1 MSVTTTRCGTS
12 KRKAAEAALDAI
24 QKIKLTEAEEDDD
37 DDVSL
42 DDSEAPSGGRL
53 AHFCIGGG
61 AALPE
66 ELAYHILGFVPKTD
80 LVHSISL
87 VSTLWNDLSKSTL
100 LWQTLHFSKNGLKQS
115 KKGLASMGRFI
126 GILQRPQFASLKR
139 LGFPDIY
146 RTRSRNVFP
155 KISKACPLLEEIDLA
170 TIHRNN
176 NVGVRPFSEDMMIF
190 PSIFPNLKK
199 ISLEMFGCNNRD
211 SVERFVQAMD
221 GRLVRLHLL
230 AGGSMHEDCRC
241 LDATLEIIGRSCP
254 NLTSF
259 SYEYLRCVREDNF
272 EETVTDKGFIALLEA
287 CPKLKVCIMRG
298 TTVPSLKP
306 SSCTTPHPP
315 CFQNLELVNLRK
327 IGKPAF
333 DYILQS
339 SNLSRLCVFFNP
351 ALMNDSVMLGNL
363 SDKLDLYVDE
373 HAPRMVA

>member
-1 MSVTTTRCGTS
+1 MQF
-12 KRKAAEAALDAI
+12 K
-24 QKIKLTEAEEDDD
+24 KIKLTEAEEDDD

-42 DDSEAPSGGRL
+42 DDSEAPSAGGRL
-53 AHFCIGGG
+53 AHFYIGGG
-61 AALPE
+61 AALSE
-66 ELAYHILGFVPKTD
+66 ELVYHILGFVSKTD

-100 LWQTLHFSKNGLKQS
+100 LWQTLHFSNDLKQS

-126 GILQRPQFASLKR
+126 GNLQRPQFASLKR

-170 TIHRNN
+170 TIHRNHD
-176 NVGVRPFSEDMMIF
+176 VGVRPFSEDMTIF
-190 PSIFPNLKK
+190 PAIFPNLTK
-199 ISLEMFGCNNRD
+199 ISLEMFRGINRD
-211 SVERFVQAMD
+211 IVERFVQAMD

-230 AGGSMHEDCRC
+230 AGGSLHVDYRC
-241 LDATLEIIGRSCP
+241 LDATLEIIGRYCP

-272 EETVTDKGFIALLEA
+272 EETVTDKGIVALLEA

-298 TTVPSLKP
+298 TTVPSIKP

-339 SNLSRLCVFFNP
+339 SNLSRLCVFCNP

-373 HAPRMVA
+373 HAPRMVI